1 MGAVIERA
9 GQRSG
14 SHQGRFPNDRNRMGA
29 NTAGSPCRRAA
40 VPFLTRAEDVIVMTV
55 EVEDGSGDVDRLVR
69 NANPDLHDAG
79 V

>member
-1 MGAVIERA
+1 
-9 GQRSG
+9 
-14 SHQGRFPNDRNRMGA
+14 MGA
-29 NTAGSPCRRAA
+29 NTAGSPYRRAA
-40 VPFLTRAEDVIVMTV
+40 MPFLTRAEDVIVMTV